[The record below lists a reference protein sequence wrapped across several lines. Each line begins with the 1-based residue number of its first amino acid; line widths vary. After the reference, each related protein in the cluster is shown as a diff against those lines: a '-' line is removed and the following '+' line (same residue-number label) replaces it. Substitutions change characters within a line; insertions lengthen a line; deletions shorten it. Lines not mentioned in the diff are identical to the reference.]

1 MTIRLSTVLLGALV
15 VALSV
20 AFAALTIADA
30 ASHAPAAGSA
40 FQLLP

>member
-1 MTIRLSTVLLGALV
+1 MTGRLSTVLLGVLV

-30 ASHAPAAGSA
+30 ASQAPAAISA
-40 FQLLP
+40 L

>member
-1 MTIRLSTVLLGALV
+1 MTGRFSTVLLGALV

-30 ASHAPAAGSA
+30 ASHAPGVTGA
-40 FQLLP
+40 F

>member
-1 MTIRLSTVLLGALV
+1 MSSRLSAVLLGALV
-15 VALSV
+15 AALSV

-30 ASHAPAAGSA
+30 AEHAPAASGL

>member
-1 MTIRLSTVLLGALV
+1 MTGRLSTVLLGALV

-30 ASHAPAAGSA
+30 ASYAPAASTT

>member
-1 MTIRLSTVLLGALV
+1 MSSRISTALLGVLV

-30 ASHAPAAGSA
+30 AEHAPAAGVLID
-40 FQLLP
+40 LLP

>member
-1 MTIRLSTVLLGALV
+1 MTGRFSTGLLAILV

-30 ASHAPAAGSA
+30 ATHAPAASRL
-40 FQLLP
+40 F

>member
-1 MTIRLSTVLLGALV
+1 MTGRLSTVLLGVLV

-30 ASHAPAAGSA
+30 ASHAPAATT
-40 FQLLP
+40 LL

>member
-1 MTIRLSTVLLGALV
+1 MTPRFSTGLLAALV

-30 ASHAPAAGSA
+30 AEYAPPASTIDR
-40 FQLLP
+40 PR